1 MAVTCTEYLTNVK
14 WVSRYGF
21 EFLFF
26 FFPSTKVSISFDRG
40 WEFGFKS
47 KLVLFA
53 MFPLWSLVIW
63 KLPWKLRVPFGINYA
78 NWFNFFFKIKILTW
92 KKSYKYFWLE
102 INFGIKLKVV
112 TKSSHKFCFNQKYK
126 FATFFLKKKLWT
138 WKKSYKYFW

>member
-53 MFPLWSLVIW
+53 MFPLWSLVI
-63 KLPWKLRVPFGINYA
+63 
-78 NWFNFFFKIKILTW
+78 
-92 KKSYKYFWLE
+92 
-102 INFGIKLKVV
+102 
-112 TKSSHKFCFNQKYK
+112 
-126 FATFFLKKKLWT
+126 
-138 WKKSYKYFW
+138 